1 MEGKIVNIKGFKA
14 VGISCFGD
22 NCNGEI
28 IKLWETFN
36 QQYTNIQNKS
46 KSMLCYGICD
56 SDMDSEGRF
65 NYTACVEVDSFEN
78 VPENMET
85 KVVQDGKYIVY
96 TYTGALKDLGE
107 FYANIFSKWLPASK
121 VEMDYRPQ
129 LEVYDDRFM
138 QNGEFDIYIP
148 IK

>member
-1 MEGKIVNIKGFKA
+1 MEGKVVNIKGFKA
-14 VGISCFGD
+14 VGLTYFGD
-22 NCNGEI
+22 NNNGEI
-28 IKLWETFN
+28 PKLWEVFN
-36 QQYTNIQNKS
+36 HQYKDIKNKS

-65 NYTACVEVDSFEN
+65 HYTACVEVDSFEN

-96 TYTGALKDLGE
+96 TYAGAIKDLGE
-107 FYANIFSKWLPASK
+107 FYGNIFAKWFPVSGY
-121 VEMDYRPQ
+121 EMDYRPQ
-129 LEVYDDRFM
+129 LELYDERFM
-138 QNGEFDIYIP
+138 QTGEFDIYIP